1 MLLQHAAG
9 AFLLDVKN
17 TQYGKIGVS
26 QDPTT
31 MSMYH
36 MKPWAPALTLLEEFG
51 QMPLPKQSQVLLPAP
66 GCHALRLR
74 VNLHEVFS
82 GKCTTWRWLL

>member
-9 AFLLDVKN
+9 AFPLAMEN

-26 QDPTT
+26 QDPF
-31 MSMYH
+31 S
-36 MKPWAPALTLLEEFG
+36 MKPWALALTLLEESG
-51 QMPLPKQSQVLLPAP
+51 QMPLPKHSQVLHPAAGSWLPCLEIT
-66 GCHALRLR
+66 G

-82 GKCTTWRWLL
+82 GKCTT